1 MATTG
6 YTSQQLAKVMG
17 GNWLQFTGDR
27 PIEGLSLDSRKITDP
42 SLALFFAVK
51 GKRHDGHRFLGDL
64 YALGV
69 RNFVVTEEEKAYDL
83 PEANVLKVN
92 DSIRALQNLVAWH
105 REQFKLPVIGITGSN
120 GKTIVKEWL
129 YQLLEED
136 YVIVRSP
143 KSYNSQVGVPL
154 SVWQLNDSHTLGIFE
169 AGISE
174 AGEMEHLQKV
184 IKPDIGIFTN
194 IGEAHSEGFL
204 NNRHKVKEKLKLF
217 IHSRILIYCKD
228 YHEITQAITEIRSQF
243 TDDEVQEKFQL
254 FTWGHKVDADL
265 RITKIESSSNETRI
279 EGVYKEE
286 EIHIVTPFIDKA
298 SIENSIHCWATMLYL
313 RVHQEVIQERMRKLG
328 KIAMRLE
335 LKDAVNNCSLI
346 NDSYNSDLGSLTIAL
361 DFLNQQ
367 KQHRKKT
374 LILSDILQSGK
385 NEIDLYDDVAAL
397 VGQKGVTRLLGI
409 GKAISRQ
416 HKTFEKNPNLEV
428 AFYESTDAFL
438 AQLAGLHFNDETI
451 LLKGARSFEFE
462 RISKLLEQKVHETVL
477 EINLNALAHNL
488 QVYHSLLKPGV
499 KTMVMVKALSYGSG
513 SFEVANTLQFHRAD
527 YLGVAYTDEAV
538 TLRKGGITLP
548 IMIMNPEPRSFEAI
562 VQYQLEPDLY
572 NEGIFNKFSEYLQL
586 SGHASAENP
595 FPVHIELDTGMH
607 RLGFGQNEIEG
618 LIKSLKESPWVK
630 VQTIF
635 SHLAASEEAV
645 HDDFTSEQVGRFDHM
660 STQILKSLD
669 YQPMR
674 HILNSAGI
682 ARFPNA
688 QYDMV
693 RLGIGVYGIDTSE
706 ALAGKLQQVGRMR
719 TTISQLRT
727 IAAGDTVSYSR
738 TYTAST
744 ERRIAT
750 VGVGYADGID
760 RRLSNGTGSM
770 MVHGKLVPI
779 VGRVCMDMCML
790 DVTDIKDVQEGDEVI
805 VFGPEL
811 PVQQVAEWAGT
822 IPYEILTGISARV
835 KRVFWQE

>member
-1 MATTG
+1 
-6 YTSQQLAKVMG
+6 
-17 GNWLQFTGDR
+17 
-27 PIEGLSLDSRKITDP
+27 
-42 SLALFFAVK
+42 
-51 GKRHDGHRFLGDL
+51 
-64 YALGV
+64 
-69 RNFVVTEEEKAYDL
+69 
-83 PEANVLKVN
+83 
-92 DSIRALQNLVAWH
+92 
-105 REQFKLPVIGITGSN
+105 
-120 GKTIVKEWL
+120 
-129 YQLLEED
+129 
-136 YVIVRSP
+136 
-143 KSYNSQVGVPL
+143 
-154 SVWQLNDSHTLGIFE
+154 
-169 AGISE
+169 
-174 AGEMEHLQKV
+174 V

-194 IGEAHSEGFL
+194 IGEAHAEGFL

-243 TDDEVQEKFQL
+243 TDDEAQEKFQL
-254 FTWGHKVDADL
+254 FTWAHKTDADL
-265 RITKIESSSNETRI
+265 RITKIDSNSNETRI
-279 EGVYKEE
+279 DGVYKEE
-286 EIHIVTPFIDKA
+286 QIHIVTPFIDKA

-313 RVHQEVIQERMRKLG
+313 RVHQEVIQARMRKLG

-367 KQHRKKT
+367 KQHPKKT

-385 NEIDLYDDVAAL
+385 NEMDLYEDVAAL

-409 GKAISRQ
+409 GPAISRQ
-416 HKTFEKNPNLEV
+416 HKIFEKNVSLE
-428 AFYESTDAFL
+428 ASFYPSTDVFL
-438 AQLAGLHFNDETI
+438 TQLAKLHFADETI

-513 SFEVANTLQFHRAD
+513 SFEIANTLQFHRAD
-527 YLGVAYTDEAV
+527 YLAVAYTDEAV

-548 IMIMNPEPRSFEAI
+548 IMVMSPEQRSFEAI

-572 NEGIFNKFSEYLQL
+572 NEGVFNKFSEYLQL
-586 SGHASAENP
+586 SGHANAEKP
-595 FPVHIELDTGMH
+595 YPIHIELDTGMH
-607 RLGFGQNEIEG
+607 RLGYGLDEIET
-618 LIKSLKESPWVK
+618 LTKALKNTPWLK
-630 VQTIF
+630 VMSIF
-635 SHLAASEEAV
+635 SHLAASEDAV
-645 HDDFTSEQVGRFDHM
+645 HDDFTSEQVGKFEQM
-660 STQILKSLD
+660 SLAITKGLD
-669 YQPMR
+669 YKPMR

-693 RLGIGVYGIDTSE
+693 RLGLGVYGIDTSE
-706 ALAGKLQQVGRMR
+706 ALAGKLQHVGRMR

-727 IAAGDTVSYSR
+727 IAAGETVSYSR
-738 TYTAST
+738 TYTAT
-744 ERRIAT
+744 NERRIAT

-760 RRLSNGTGSM
+760 RRLSNGVGSM
-770 MVHGKLVPI
+770 KVHGRLAPI

-790 DVTDIKDVQEGDEVI
+790 DVTDVPEAMEGDEVI

-811 PVQQVAEWAGT
+811 PVQQIADWAGT
-822 IPYEILTGISARV
+822 IPYEILTGISSRV
-835 KRVFWQE
+835 KRVYWQE